1 MSKRPAEDEEW
12 LPNAKEK
19 TAVTKKARSGNE
31 AQGGAAQDKQSDAL
45 LKQIKSKSKCTMLC
59 VNQVALS
66 RAVMLTQGMSCT
78 AMQAIKRVGHSGKNK
93 PTSTVSFG
101 IPSKCVT

>member
-19 TAVTKKARSGNE
+19 TVVTKKARSGNE
-31 AQGGAAQDKQSDAL
+31 GGAAQDKQSDAL

-59 VNQVALS
+59 VNQVALT
-66 RAVMLTQGMSCT
+66 RAVVLTQGMPCT

-101 IPSKCVT
+101 IPSKSVT